1 MLNYYL
7 TMYNS
12 LEQWLR
18 DEEGQDLIEYSMII
32 VVIVLVALV
41 GMAAVGGRISAIWT
55 EIVAGLQ
62 GGGGG

>member
-41 GMAAVGGRISAIWT
+41 GMAAVGGRISAIWG
-55 EIVAGLQ
+55 EIVAGL